1 MRTIYSILLL
11 LLCAILPTD
20 AQQDYQQL
28 WADVYRQAKADKPK
42 NEINV
47 LERVSDKALKENQYG
62 QLLTADLLRLSLMC
76 QTYGDDS
83 LASVRQQ
90 LEQKRREA
98 KTTHPALAAIYAC
111 VLGLKDEA
119 LADPALLAHTQ
130 ATDFSPLLIPGSEVF
145 GGDLLSAIAW
155 QTGQYKKAYD
165 YYEQVGNRR
174 AALVTDLWMAPS
186 ENKSRIVQW
195 CDSLLAK
202 YGDLKESQLVTAVKA
217 RQLSDS
223 ASVAIA
229 DSSLR
234 RWAGDTS
241 GYGNQLRNIESEA
254 KGPSLSIRLEG
265 KYVHSKE
272 RPWLHVGS
280 TNLSKVDVTVY
291 GTKKDRRSGA
301 PLWHATRQ
309 LSVGKAWRITKDS
322 LQLPPLPYGSYEVV
336 AKAQGVKP
344 VILGFIVSDLNVT
357 VNPMSEKNVRMRVV
371 DTRTGR
377 PVPRAKIEIGDEG
390 SNQYEEAESDTA
402 AIDVDTAE
410 ADTAVYDL
418 DDTEV
423 DSISSEPSVHGVFT
437 TDEHGEAVVPYS
449 RGGMYVRPFTADD
462 HWRESEMVYP
472 DESEPASPCQII
484 TNAYSD
490 RALYR
495 PGDTAHVAVVAF
507 VRRPGHRRTAL
518 SHMPLQLQ
526 FNNTRDYDHPID
538 TLDVTTDDYGT
549 AYADIPLTKKWMT
562 GNEYNGHGELRWKA
576 DGALAKLERLIG
588 HSLSK
593 EIDDID
599 VDVNGLSFRV
609 EEYKL
614 GSLQVSLRT
623 SPSHYMPGD
632 TVTVSGR
639 VSLLSGAPVAR
650 AKVEAKG
657 DSTLYTDNNGMFTD
671 RIAVP
676 KDADNHFLSHLEKA
690 YTITAPD
697 GQQRTDYVRLS
708 YSNQRAFLT
717 SDITSVFLNSTK
729 GYCRDSL
736 LAVRCLLNDA
746 QNNKVQGNVKWLL
759 DDGTK
764 GEIAANRQAFIP
776 LHSLEAGLHTLK
788 IWVEDDT
795 LSNTISVI
803 DPAARHLSKPTFFWA
818 TASADAFRSNGQPV
832 IVQMGTTEKGLTLY
846 YELRSADSLLERGS
860 MALSDTLLTHT
871 LYYKE
876 TYGGG
881 VTLSVAAYGQG
892 KMKSYDIELPYEE
905 PTETLQAQWDQLDSV
920 TEPGRQQ
927 EWRLRVCHPTGQ
939 PADAQAMVTL
949 YDSALD
955 LINDN
960 TWKSNWEFNDDLPT
974 SYTQTLDNDELIK
987 GETGRSKQLVVP
999 NIHPA
1004 IFADGLIRLQANARS
1019 VAYRLGGWTLESKGK
1034 GKPGYCHGIVYDP
1047 SGEVLMGAMLRT
1059 NQGASAVTD
1068 VDGTFSIPVRGT
1080 AQLTASYVGLQSAT
1094 VTVTS
1099 GELVVISLGDN
1110 EDNLEEVVALGVAEP
1125 VDKLS
1130 APVIKR
1136 DVEVKEEDRLYA
1148 ATNKTKNL
1156 APHNQGKLAD
1166 GNFRTRV
1173 RCNFRTLA
1181 LWAPAT
1187 ATDHNGFA
1195 SFAFTMP
1202 DNVTTWRLQGL
1213 VHDREGAVA
1222 SIDTTVQTRMA
1233 LMVSDNLPR
1242 FLRRGDDAQLPLTV
1256 SNMGDER
1263 LKGTLTVQA
1272 THLGQSLLDE
1282 KYKFGLKP
1290 STSKAFTATLH
1301 VPADSLLQSI
1311 TVRAEASAKG
1321 HGDGMEK
1328 TIPIA
1333 SDKERVPEIK
1343 MVSLSAADA
1352 IREALGEIDSV
1363 RGSDALSLAAKVY
1376 AGYKL
1381 NELNDDE
1388 NESKPLQDADTPFTN
1403 LRRLQC
1409 ADGSFSWWPEMPA
1422 SRLVTVTVA
1431 EILAPLVKDHRE
1443 ILQLL
1448 QPTTTKLTTW
1458 LADDAKQLQKAGA
1471 ASCDLEEAYHILY
1484 ALSLLP
1490 TQQAV
1495 KANTARKA
1503 LLDYAEEHGAD
1514 LTILGKARVATALHT
1529 DDRGKSARSMIESL
1543 SQYAVTTSDRGTYFD
1558 TPKAYYSWRNYKIP
1572 TVTAAIHA
1580 LSLIAPS
1587 DTSLLLGMKRW
1598 LVEEKKTQKWDTPI
1612 VTIDAVA
1619 AFLTG
1624 PMPQRVAWPVVTGWH
1639 EATASTL
1646 PDESK
1651 DFRVSRLI
1659 VPADSSRK
1667 TNNIGDRIKVVIKVH
1682 ADRDYDFVRIT
1693 DHRPACLMPVNQL
1706 SDYDW
1711 RQGCYVRQ
1719 MDEQTDYYFETFPKG
1734 DYTLMTEYF
1743 LDRPG
1748 KYHAGTIKAECE
1760 YNPAFMASG
1769 SQEVSVTISGKNT
1782 AFH

>member
-1 MRTIYSILLL
+1 MRTIYTILLL
-11 LLCAILPTD
+11 LLCAILPAE

-42 NEINV
+42 NEMNI
-47 LERVSDKALKENQYG
+47 LERISDKALKENHYG
-62 QLLTADLLRLSLMC
+62 QLLTADLLRLSLVR

-83 LASVRQQ
+83 LTSVRQQ
-90 LEQKRREA
+90 LEQKMREA
-98 KTTHPALAAIYAC
+98 KKEHPALATVYAC
-111 VLGLKDEA
+111 ALGLKNEA
-119 LADPALLAHTQ
+119 LADPALLAHSQ
-130 ATDFSPLLIPGSEVF
+130 AGDLSPLLIPGSEVF

-155 QTGQYKKAYD
+155 QTGQYKKAHD
-165 YYEQVGNRR
+165 YYEQTGNRR
-174 AALVTDLWMAPS
+174 AALITDLWMAPS
-186 ENKSRIVQW
+186 DSKSRIVQW

-202 YGDLKESQLVTAVKA
+202 YGDLKESQLVTALKA

-223 ASVAIA
+223 ASVAISA
-229 DSSLR
+229 SILR
-234 RWAGDTS
+234 KWAGDTS
-241 GYGNQLRNIESEA
+241 EYGNPLRNIELEA
-254 KGPSLSIRLEG
+254 KEPSLSIRLEG
-265 KYVHSKE
+265 KYIHSKE

-280 TNLSKVDVTVY
+280 TNLSKVDVAVY

-309 LSVGKAWRITKDS
+309 LSLGKAWRPATDS
-322 LQLPPLPYGSYEVV
+322 LRLPFLPYGTYEVV

-344 VILGFIVSDLNVT
+344 VILGYIVSDLNVT
-357 VNPMSEKNVRMRVV
+357 VSPMSEKNVRMRVV
-371 DTRTGR
+371 DTHTGR
-377 PVPRAKIEIGDEG
+377 PVPGAKIEIGDEG
-390 SNQYEEAESDTA
+390 SDQYEEVESDTA

-418 DDTEV
+418 DETEV
-423 DSISSEPSVHGVFT
+423 DSISSEPSVHGIFT
-437 TDEHGEAVVPYS
+437 TDSQGEAVVPYCD
-449 RGGMYVRPFTADD
+449 GGMYVRPFTADD
-462 HWRESEMVYP
+462 HWRASEMVYP
-472 DESEPASPCQII
+472 NESEPANPCQILL
-484 TNAYSD
+484 NAYSD

-507 VRRPGHRRTAL
+507 VRRPGHRRKAL
-518 SHMPLQLQ
+518 SHMPLQLL
-526 FNNTRDYDHPID
+526 FSNTRDYDHPID
-538 TLDVTTDDYGT
+538 TVNVTTDDYGT
-549 AYADIPLTKKWMT
+549 AYADIPLTKKWVT
-562 GNEYNGHGELRWKA
+562 GNEYNGRGELRWKA
-576 DGALAKLERLIG
+576 DGALPLLERLIG
-588 HSLSK
+588 HSLIK
-593 EIDDID
+593 DIDNID

-609 EEYKL
+609 EEYKS
-614 GSLQVSLRT
+614 GSLQVSLHT

-632 TVTVSGR
+632 TVTVSGH
-639 VSLLSGAPVAR
+639 VSLLSGASVAG

-657 DSTLYTDNNGMFTD
+657 NSTLYTDSNGMFTD
-671 RIAVP
+671 RIAIP
-676 KDADNHFLSHLEKA
+676 KDTDNHFLFHLEKA
-690 YTITAPD
+690 YTFTAPD

-717 SDITSVFLNSTK
+717 SDICDIYHSDK
-729 GYCRDSL
+729 GYRRDSL
-736 LAVRCLLNDA
+736 LTVRCLLTDA
-746 QNNKVQGNVKWLL
+746 QNNKVQDNVKWLL
-759 DDGTK
+759 DNGTK
-764 GEIAANRQAFIP
+764 GEIAANRQDFIP
-776 LHSLEAGLHTLK
+776 IHSLEAGLHTLK
-788 IWVEDDT
+788 IWAEGDT
-795 LSNTISVI
+795 LSSTISVI
-803 DPAARHLSKPTFFWA
+803 DPAAHHLSKPTFFWA
-818 TASADAFRSNGQPV
+818 AASADAFKSDGQPV
-832 IVQMGTTEKGLTLY
+832 TLQMGTTEKGLTLY
-846 YELRSADSLLERGS
+846 YELRSADSLLDRGS

-892 KMKSYDIELPYEE
+892 RMKSYDIMLPYEE
-905 PTETLQAQWDQLDSV
+905 PTETLHAQWDQLDNV
-920 TEPGRQQ
+920 TEPGQRQ
-927 EWRLRVCHPTGQ
+927 EWRLRVSHTTGQ

-960 TWKSNWEFNDDLPT
+960 TWNSSWELRDDLPT

-987 GETGRSKQLVVP
+987 GETGRPKQLAVP
-999 NIHPA
+999 DIRPA

-1047 SGEVLMGAMLRT
+1047 SGEVLMGAMLKT
-1059 NQGASAVTD
+1059 SQGASAVTD
-1068 VDGTFSIPVRGT
+1068 VDGTFSIPVHGT

-1099 GELVVISLGDN
+1099 GEPVVITLGDDV
-1110 EDNLEEVVALGVAEP
+1110 DNLEEVVALGYAEP

-1156 APHNQGKLAD
+1156 APHNQGKLTD
-1166 GNFRTRV
+1166 ENSRTRV
-1173 RCNFRTLA
+1173 RRNFRTLA

-1187 ATDHNGFA
+1187 TTDHDGYA

-1202 DNVTTWRLQGL
+1202 DNVTTWRLQGI

-1233 LMVSDNLPR
+1233 LMVTDNLPR

-1256 SNMGDER
+1256 SNIGDER
-1263 LKGTLTVQA
+1263 FKGTLTVQA

-1290 STSKAFTATLH
+1290 STSKTFTATLH
-1301 VPADSLLQSI
+1301 VPADSMLQSI
-1311 TVRAEASAKG
+1311 TVRAEASAKS

-1328 TIPIA
+1328 TIPIV
-1333 SDKERVPEIK
+1333 SDKERVPVIT
-1343 MVSLSAADA
+1343 MVSRSAADA
-1352 IREALGEIDSV
+1352 IREALGEMDTV
-1363 RGSDALSLAAKVY
+1363 RGNDALSLAAKVY

-1381 NELNDDE
+1381 NELNDAE
-1388 NESKPLQDADTPFTN
+1388 NKSESFQDVNTPFAAF
-1403 LRRLQC
+1403 RRLQC
-1409 ADGSFSWWPEMPA
+1409 ADGSFSWWPGMPA
-1422 SRLVTVTVA
+1422 SRIVTVTVA
-1431 EILAPLVKDHRE
+1431 EMLAPLTKDYNE
-1443 ILQLL
+1443 IARLL
-1448 QPTTTKLTTW
+1448 QPTTTKLMTW
-1458 LADDAKQLQKAGA
+1458 LADDAKQLEEAGA
-1471 ASCDLEEAYHILY
+1471 ASCNLEEAYHILY

-1490 TQQAV
+1490 TRQAA

-1503 LLDYAEEHGAD
+1503 LLDYAETHGAD
-1514 LTILGKARVATALHT
+1514 LTILGKARVATALHIDGRT
-1529 DDRGKSARSMIESL
+1529 KAALSMMESL

-1558 TPKAYYSWRNYKIP
+1558 TPKAHYSWRDYKIP

-1587 DTSLLLGMKRW
+1587 DTALLLGMKRW

-1612 VTIDAVA
+1612 VTVDAVA

-1639 EATASTL
+1639 EATVSDL
-1646 PDESK
+1646 PDERK
-1651 DFRVSRLI
+1651 DFRVSREI
-1659 VPADSSRK
+1659 IPVDSTRRTS
-1667 TNNIGDRIKVVIKVH
+1667 NIGDRVKAIIKVH

-1706 SDYDW
+1706 SGYHW
-1711 RQGCYVRQ
+1711 LEGCYVRQ
-1719 MDEQTDYYFETFPKG
+1719 MDEQTDYYFETLPKG
-1734 DYTLMTEYF
+1734 DYTLTTEYF
-1743 LDRPG
+1743 LDRSG
-1748 KYHAGTIKAECE
+1748 QYHAGIIKAECE
-1760 YNPAFMASG
+1760 YNPAFMACG
-1769 SQEVSVTISGKNT
+1769 SQPVSVTVNGKNISS
-1782 AFH
+1782 H